1 MRLPERGFK
10 FDCGFDICTFPTQ
23 YCDTEDKR
31 CGYCSVDICYSDLIP
46 PQCEAECNSL
56 LSSTTPQ
63 PVGPDPNIGTLNTYS
78 DKSVDYVY
86 AIAIIALLLVLLLY
100 LDKLW
105 RWYSNC
111 KKTKPKDYERVPD
124 NIQPNQQH
132 NADGVPVVNAQLN
145 EPNAMMQAIAPPLR
159 GDVNPEPA
167 IVTNPVDNAESRH
180 HNFGDHTI
188 LPTNTEE
195 SLAASLQSNENV
207 SNGPVS
213 HPVNEKKCETV
224 DHNVL
229 SNSKEFKFCMQESI
243 GHSSTGVPTFDMS
256 SRGFIINAEHSD
268 LTAAKEQSTRA
279 EKVC

>member
-1 MRLPERGFK
+1 MVGESGVPGEKLTNFITYHHMEYIFHGK
-10 FDCGFDICTFPTQ
+10 CTQNRENYIMFI
-23 YCDTEDKR
+23 Y
-31 CGYCSVDICYSDLIP
+31 
-46 PQCEAECNSL
+46 
-56 LSSTTPQ
+56 
-63 PVGPDPNIGTLNTYS
+63 
-78 DKSVDYVY
+78 
-86 AIAIIALLLVLLLY
+86 VLLYVL
-100 LDKLW
+100 K
-105 RWYSNC
+105 
-111 KKTKPKDYERVPD
+111 
-124 NIQPNQQH
+124 
-132 NADGVPVVNAQLN
+132 
-145 EPNAMMQAIAPPLR
+145 

-229 SNSKEFKFCMQESI
+229 SNSKEFKFGMQESI
-243 GHSSTGVPTFDMS
+243 GHSSTGVPTFNMS
-256 SRGFIINAEHSD
+256 SRGFIVNAEHSD